1 MDWGLAL
8 AGLGIGI
15 VVGLTGMGGG
25 ALMTPVLVLF
35 FGVSPLTAVSGD
47 LITSAFMK
55 PVGSSMVSALKRF
68 GPTRPLPIA
77 GSLP

>member
-8 AGLGIGI
+8 AGLGIGVI
-15 VVGLTGMGGG
+15 VGLTGMGGG

-35 FGVSPLTAVSGD
+35 FGISPLTAVSSD

-55 PVGSSMVSALKRF
+55 PVIIPHAAAQSVSRRPPRNALH
-68 GPTRPLPIA
+68 G
-77 GSLP
+77 GQV